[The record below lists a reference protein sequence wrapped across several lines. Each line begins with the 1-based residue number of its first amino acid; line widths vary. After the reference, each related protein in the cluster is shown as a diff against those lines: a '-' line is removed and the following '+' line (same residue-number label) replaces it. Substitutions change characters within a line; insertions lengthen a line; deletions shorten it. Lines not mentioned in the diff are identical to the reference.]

1 MLIAC
6 RFVDTRTPLRRL
18 EIFCLVVD
26 AGGVT
31 KAAERLMIVQPAV
44 TAQVR
49 ALERSF
55 GALLLRRSGNS
66 VVLTEAGERVY
77 AWARDVLAGG
87 VQVQRDVEQLA
98 AGAAGSLVV
107 HASMAIGTYLLP
119 PLVTALRS
127 DRPAAN
133 ITVHIGEPQAAI
145 RAAESGAADF
155 AVTTLQDTVTTESLT
170 VSRLWEEPIVLAVG
184 AGGPA
189 VDDGIG
195 LADLAALPMVAAPQ
209 EVAFDRLL
217 SAQLRRYGVPPL
229 NVVIRLGHAEAI
241 KQVAIDNG
249 WACLIPSY
257 VIAGDVAAGR
267 LRAVQIRGAALA
279 ESIGLYHR
287 TTKYFSPLQQAAVD
301 ALRRQARERAPA
313 TVEPG
318 SGRAAL

>member
-1 MLIAC
+1 MITYLS
-6 RFVDTRTPLRRL
+6 VDTRTPLRRL

-26 AGGVT
+26 EGGVT
-31 KAAERLMIVQPAV
+31 RAAERLLIVQPAV
-44 TAQVR
+44 TAQLR

-55 GALLLRRSGNS
+55 GALLLRRSGNAL
-66 VVLTEAGERVY
+66 VLTEAGQRVY
-77 AWARDVLAGG
+77 AWATDVLAGG

-98 AGAAGSLVV
+98 AGTAGSLVV

-119 PLVTALRS
+119 PLVTALRNE
-127 DRPAAN
+127 RPAAS

-145 RAAESGAADF
+145 RAAESGVADF
-155 AVTTLQDTVTTESLT
+155 AVTTLQDTGDTESLT
-170 VSRLWEEPIVLAVG
+170 VRRLWEEPIVLAVG
-184 AGGPA
+184 AKGPA
-189 VDDGIG
+189 VEDSVG
-195 LADLAALPMVAAPQ
+195 LADLAELPMVAAPQ

-217 SAQLRRYGVPPL
+217 SAQLRRYGVPSL

-267 LRAVQIRGAALA
+267 LRAVRIRDAELA

-287 TTKYFSPLQQAAVD
+287 TTKFFSPLQQAAVD
-301 ALRRQARERAPA
+301 VLRTQVNERDAAGLAAKPK
-313 TVEPG
+313 
-318 SGRAAL
+318 SG